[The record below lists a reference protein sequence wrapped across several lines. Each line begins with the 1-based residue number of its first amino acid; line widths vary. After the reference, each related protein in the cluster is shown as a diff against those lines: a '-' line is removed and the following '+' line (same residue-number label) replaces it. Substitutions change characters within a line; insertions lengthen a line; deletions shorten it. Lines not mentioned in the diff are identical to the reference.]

1 MSHMVVG
8 GGGLTNMDSDEL
20 LMLPFGLKVSEN
32 KDAPDLPDGF
42 LTRWRLCARK
52 MRLDSGIPNCF
63 YKYTAMEKDKKQNQ
77 TATPLE
83 SVSVIVR
90 FITLMQRYSG
100 QRDLKMDLPSDPSL
114 AIQAIIARFDIP
126 WKDNLE
132 KRTRIFIN
140 KQFAESFIK
149 QGEKLKTDDLIAFI
163 PISGGG

>member
-1 MSHMVVG
+1 M
-8 GGGLTNMDSDEL
+8 
-20 LMLPFGLKVSEN
+20 K
-32 KDAPDLPDGF
+32 
-42 LTRWRLCARK
+42 
-52 MRLDSGIPNCF
+52 
-63 YKYTAMEKDKKQNQ
+63 KDKKQNQ
-77 TATPLE
+77 TTTSSEPL
-83 SVSVIVR
+83 SVSVNVR

-114 AIQAIIARFDIP
+114 AIETIITRFEIP

-149 QGEKLKTDDLIAFI
+149 GGEKLKEDDLIAFI